1 VDFVLRFCEEGLE
14 GKERSSKNAYAQ
26 AAARPGMHRPQ
37 NQRNAGK
44 SARLARVSARERPT
58 LRVFVSSPADV
69 RPERLLAERVVQRL
83 DREFSHHLRLE
94 TVMWEHEPLLAS
106 HHFQERITPPHE
118 TDIVVVILW
127 SRLGLALP
135 HDKFPG
141 PLSMKGVTGT
151 EWEFED
157 TLKSHRERNQPDILL
172 YRKQADVTG
181 SLNDET
187 AVYRRLQQMQQVRDF
202 FQQWFVDVSNQLAG
216 RLAGRCQES
225 MLP

>member
-94 TVMWEHEPLLAS
+94 TVMWEHEPLLVA
-106 HHFQERITPPHE
+106 HHFQYAAPRDRHRRRHS
-118 TDIVVVILW
+118 VVAARP
-127 SRLGLALP
+127 SPSATTS
-135 HDKFPG
+135 FP
-141 PLSMKGVTGT
+141 
-151 EWEFED
+151 
-157 TLKSHRERNQPDILL
+157 
-172 YRKQADVTG
+172 A
-181 SLNDET
+181 
-187 AVYRRLQQMQQVRDF
+187 
-202 FQQWFVDVSNQLAG
+202 
-216 RLAGRCQES
+216 RC
-225 MLP
+225 P